1 MSTAGKKVVRS
12 FNMHS
17 QLLSEIDRIAL
28 KIKQKTGLQ
37 VDRSK
42 LFSAFAEL
50 LFASEKYLNSAEII
64 TQETLKYSIAKAIT
78 DYLSNAQPQI
88 KGSKIRRSMETESAP
103 PEKLT
108 QQVN

>member
-17 QLLSEIDRIAL
+17 QLLSEIDKIAQ

-50 LFASEKYLNSAEII
+50 LSASEKYLNPEEIV

-78 DYLSNAQPQI
+78 HHLNMIHPTDHPKRKRPTESESPQPQ
-88 KGSKIRRSMETESAP
+88 E
-103 PEKLT
+103 LN